1 MNSRTIEILV
11 GFFMALGIAALVML
25 ALKVSNLA
33 SFGSDDGYRIQA
45 YFEDIGGL
53 KVRSQ
58 VAVGGVQVGKVESI
72 DYDMETFKA
81 RVTLNING
89 KYDSFPLDTAAN
101 IYTSG
106 LLGEQYIGLEPG
118 AELDF
123 LKDGDVID
131 ITQSA
136 MVLERLIGQYLFS
149 SSGRK

>member
-33 SFGSDDGYRIQA
+33 TFGSDDGYRVEA

-53 KVRSQ
+53 KPRSKI
-58 VAVGGVQVGKVESI
+58 AVGGVQVGKVDSI
-72 DYDMETFKA
+72 DYEMDTFKA
-81 RVTLNING
+81 KVVLKIDS
-89 KYDSFPLDTAAN
+89 KYDTFPIDTAAN
-101 IYTSG
+101 IYTAG

-118 AELDF
+118 GDLES
-123 LKDGDVID
+123 LKDGDVIE

-149 SSGRK
+149 SAGK

>member
-1 MNSRTIEILV
+1 MNARITEIMV
-11 GFFMALGIAALVML
+11 GLFMALGIAAMIML

-33 SFGSDDGYRIQA
+33 SFGSSSGYEVVA
-45 YFEDIGGL
+45 YFEDVGGL

-58 VAVGGVQVGKVESI
+58 VAVGGVRVGMVKSI
-72 DYDMETFKA
+72 DYEMESFRAK
-81 RVTLNING
+81 VTITIDG
-89 KYDSFPLDTAAN
+89 QYDSFPTDTAAN

-118 AELDF
+118 GELEF
-123 LKDGDVID
+123 LQNGDEIN

-149 SSGRK
+149 DSN

>member
-1 MNSRTIEILV
+1 MNTRTIEILV

-33 SFGSDDGYRIQA
+33 SFGGDDGYRVEA

-53 KVRSQ
+53 KPRSKI
-58 VAVGGVQVGKVESI
+58 AVGGVQVGKVDSI
-72 DYDMETFKA
+72 DYEMDTFKA
-81 RVTLNING
+81 KVVLKIDS
-89 KYDSFPLDTAAN
+89 KYDSFPIDTAAN
-101 IYTSG
+101 IYTAG

-118 AELDF
+118 GDLDL
-123 LKDGDVID
+123 LKDGDVIE

-149 SSGRK
+149 SAGK

>member
-1 MNSRTIEILV
+1 MMNSRTTEIMV
-11 GFFMALGIAALVML
+11 GVFMALGITAMIML

-33 SFGSDDGYRIQA
+33 SFGSNDGYRIEA

-58 VAVGGVQVGKVESI
+58 VAVGGVRVGQVEAISYNM
-72 DYDMETFKA
+72 DTFQA
-81 RVTLNING
+81 RVTLNIG
-89 KYDSFPLDTAAN
+89 TEFDGFPLDTAAN

-118 AELDF
+118 GEIEF
-123 LKDGDVID
+123 LKDGDEIE

-149 SSGRK
+149 SGGK

>member
-33 SFGSDDGYRIQA
+33 SFGGDDGYRIEA

-53 KVRSQ
+53 KARSKI
-58 VAVGGVQVGKVESI
+58 AVGGVQVGKVDSI
-72 DYDMETFKA
+72 DYEMDTFKA
-81 RVTLNING
+81 KVVLKIDS
-89 KYDSFPLDTAAN
+89 KYDTFPLDTAAN
-101 IYTSG
+101 IYTAG

-118 AELDF
+118 GDLDV
-123 LKDGDVID
+123 LKEGDVIE

-149 SSGRK
+149 SAGK

>member
-1 MNSRTIEILV
+1 
-11 GFFMALGIAALVML
+11 MALGIAALIML
-25 ALKVSNLA
+25 ALKVSNLV
-33 SFGSDDGYRIQA
+33 SFGGDDGYRIQA

-72 DYDMETFKA
+72 DYDMESFKA
-81 RVTLNING
+81 IVTMKI
-89 KYDSFPLDTAAN
+89 KQQYDSFPLDTAAN
-101 IYTSG
+101 IYTAG

-118 AELDF
+118 GELDF
-123 LKDGDVID
+123 LQEGDVID

-149 SSGRK
+149 SSGK